1 MNPSTTAHRPL
12 AIGDLQ
18 GCNARLGALLH
29 RADPDNSRP
38 LWFAGDLVNRGPH
51 SLAALRRLRALGERA
66 TVVLGN
72 HDLHLLASAT
82 GVRKTH
88 RSDTLDDIMLADDRT
103 ALLDW
108 VRTRPLAH
116 LADGHLMVHAGV
128 FAQWTPE
135 ETVALAAEVQA
146 VLSGPHWVDFL
157 RVMYGNTPTRWS
169 HSLSGDDRLRTIVNG
184 LTRMR
189 FIDAEGGMDFAVK
202 EGADDARL
210 AASRETAAVVQELAE
225 DADVGEDRPLLR
237 ALAEA
242 GAGDVAS
249 GALAAL
255 GSRMDEAQALLASC
269 ELSSPELDAI
279 VAAAKG
285 AGALG
290 AKLTGAGGGGSAI
303 ALCDDAAPV
312 VVAIEALG
320 FGARVVEL
328 AS

>member
-1 MNPSTTAHRPL
+1 MKSPTTTPQPL

-29 RADPDNSRP
+29 RADPNNSRP

-51 SLAALRRLRALGERA
+51 SLAALRRLRALGDRA

-82 GVRKTH
+82 SVRKTH

-135 ETVALAAEVQA
+135 ETVALAAEVQK
-146 VLSGPHWVDFL
+146 VLSGPDWVDFL

-169 HSLSGDDRLRTIVNG
+169 NSLSGDDRLRTIVNG

-189 FIDAEGGMDFAVK
+189 FIDAEGGMDFEVK
-202 EGADDARL
+202 EGADDAPPGLTPWFDVPVR
-210 AASRETAAVVQELAE
+210 RT
-225 DADVGEDRPLLR
+225 ADVTVIFGHWSTLGLLMRPNLL
-237 ALAEA
+237 
-242 GAGDVAS
+242 G
-249 GALAAL
+249 
-255 GSRMDEAQALLASC
+255 
-269 ELSSPELDAI
+269 LD
-279 VAAAKG
+279 
-285 AGALG
+285 
-290 AKLTGAGGGGSAI
+290 TGCVWGGSLTAVS
-303 ALCDDAAPV
+303 LHD
-312 VVAIEALG
+312 
-320 FGARVVEL
+320 REL
-328 AS
+328 FQVKCHRERDPSAH

>member
-1 MNPSTTAHRPL
+1 MTSPTSIPRPL

-51 SLAALRRLRALGERA
+51 SLAALRRLRALGDRA

-88 RSDTLDDIMLADDRT
+88 RSDTLDDIMLADDRP

-128 FAQWTPE
+128 FPQWTPE

-146 VLSGPHWVDFL
+146 VLSGPDWVDFL

-202 EGADDARL
+202 EGAD
-210 AASRETAAVVQELAE
+210 AAPPGLTPWFDVPGRRTANVTVIFGHWSTL
-225 DADVGEDRPLLR
+225 GLLMRPNLL
-237 ALAEA
+237 
-242 GAGDVAS
+242 G
-249 GALAAL
+249 
-255 GSRMDEAQALLASC
+255 
-269 ELSSPELDAI
+269 LD
-279 VAAAKG
+279 
-285 AGALG
+285 
-290 AKLTGAGGGGSAI
+290 TGCVWGGSLTAVSLHDREVFQVKCHRERDPS
-303 ALCDDAAPV
+303 AH
-312 VVAIEALG
+312 
-320 FGARVVEL
+320 
-328 AS
+328 

>member
-1 MNPSTTAHRPL
+1 MTSPTSIPRPL

-51 SLAALRRLRALGERA
+51 SLAALRRLRALGDRA

-88 RSDTLDDIMLADDRT
+88 RSDTLDDIMLADDRP

-116 LADGHLMVHAGV
+116 LADGHLLVHAGV
-128 FAQWTPE
+128 FPQWTPE

-146 VLSGPHWVDFL
+146 VLSGPDWVDFL
-157 RVMYGNTPTRWS
+157 RVMYGNTPTRW
-169 HSLSGDDRLRTIVNG
+169 HNSLSGDDRLRTIVNG

-202 EGADDARL
+202 EGAD
-210 AASRETAAVVQELAE
+210 AAPPGLTPWFDVPGRRTANVTVIFGHWSTL
-225 DADVGEDRPLLR
+225 GLLMRPNLL
-237 ALAEA
+237 
-242 GAGDVAS
+242 G
-249 GALAAL
+249 
-255 GSRMDEAQALLASC
+255 
-269 ELSSPELDAI
+269 LD
-279 VAAAKG
+279 
-285 AGALG
+285 
-290 AKLTGAGGGGSAI
+290 TGCVWGGSLTAVSLHDREVFQVKCHRERDPS
-303 ALCDDAAPV
+303 AH
-312 VVAIEALG
+312 
-320 FGARVVEL
+320 
-328 AS
+328 

>member
-51 SLAALRRLRALGERA
+51 SLAALRRLRALGNRA

-88 RSDTLDDIMLADDRT
+88 RSDTLDDIMLADDRA

-157 RVMYGNTPTRWS
+157 RVMYGNTPTQW
-169 HSLSGDDRLRTIVNG
+169 HSTLSGDDRLRTIVNG

-189 FIDAEGGMDFAVK
+189 FIDAEGGMDFEVK
-202 EGADDARL
+202 EGADDAPPGLTPWFDVPGR
-210 AASRETAAVVQELAE
+210 RTANVTVIFGHWSTL
-225 DADVGEDRPLLR
+225 GLLMRPNLL
-237 ALAEA
+237 
-242 GAGDVAS
+242 G
-249 GALAAL
+249 
-255 GSRMDEAQALLASC
+255 
-269 ELSSPELDAI
+269 LD
-279 VAAAKG
+279 
-285 AGALG
+285 
-290 AKLTGAGGGGSAI
+290 TGCVWGGSLTAVS
-303 ALCDDAAPV
+303 LHD
-312 VVAIEALG
+312 
-320 FGARVVEL
+320 REL
-328 AS
+328 FQVKCHRERDPSAH

>member
-51 SLAALRRLRALGERA
+51 SLAALRRLRALGNRA

-202 EGADDARL
+202 EGADNAPPGLTPWFDVPGR
-210 AASRETAAVVQELAE
+210 RTANVTVIFGHWSTL
-225 DADVGEDRPLLR
+225 GLLIRPNLL
-237 ALAEA
+237 
-242 GAGDVAS
+242 G
-249 GALAAL
+249 
-255 GSRMDEAQALLASC
+255 
-269 ELSSPELDAI
+269 LD
-279 VAAAKG
+279 
-285 AGALG
+285 
-290 AKLTGAGGGGSAI
+290 TGCVWGGSLTAVS
-303 ALCDDAAPV
+303 LHDREVFQVKCHRERDASAH
-312 VVAIEALG
+312 
-320 FGARVVEL
+320 
-328 AS
+328 

>member
-1 MNPSTTAHRPL
+1 MTSPTSIPRPL

-51 SLAALRRLRALGERA
+51 SLAALRRLRALGDRA

-88 RSDTLDDIMLADDRT
+88 RSDTLDDIMLADDRP

-128 FAQWTPE
+128 FPQWTPE

-146 VLSGPHWVDFL
+146 VLSGPDWVDFL

-202 EGADDARL
+202 EGAD
-210 AASRETAAVVQELAE
+210 AAPPGLTPWFDVPGRRTAEVTVIFGHWSTL
-225 DADVGEDRPLLR
+225 GLLMRPNLL
-237 ALAEA
+237 
-242 GAGDVAS
+242 G
-249 GALAAL
+249 
-255 GSRMDEAQALLASC
+255 
-269 ELSSPELDAI
+269 LD
-279 VAAAKG
+279 
-285 AGALG
+285 
-290 AKLTGAGGGGSAI
+290 TGCVWGGSLTAVSLHDREVFQVKCHRERDPS
-303 ALCDDAAPV
+303 AH
-312 VVAIEALG
+312 
-320 FGARVVEL
+320 
-328 AS
+328 

>member
-1 MNPSTTAHRPL
+1 MTSPTPTPQAL

-51 SLAALRRLRALGERA
+51 SLDALRRLRALGNRA

-82 GVRKTH
+82 GVRKIH
-88 RSDTLDDIMLADDRT
+88 RSDTLLPIMDAEDRK

-128 FAQWTPE
+128 FPQWSPE

-146 VLSGPHWVDFL
+146 VLSGPHWIDFL
-157 RVMYGNTPTRWS
+157 RVMYGNTPSRWS
-169 HSLSGDDRLRTIVNG
+169 NSLSGDDRLRTIVNG

-189 FIDAEGGMDFAVK
+189 FIDAEGGMDFEVK
-202 EGADDARL
+202 EGADDAPPGLTPWFDAPNR
-210 AASRETAAVVQELAE
+210 RTAEVTVIFGHWSTL
-225 DADVGEDRPLLR
+225 GLLMRPNLL
-237 ALAEA
+237 
-242 GAGDVAS
+242 G
-249 GALAAL
+249 
-255 GSRMDEAQALLASC
+255 
-269 ELSSPELDAI
+269 LD
-279 VAAAKG
+279 
-285 AGALG
+285 
-290 AKLTGAGGGGSAI
+290 TGCVWGGSLTAVS
-303 ALCDDAAPV
+303 LHD
-312 VVAIEALG
+312 
-320 FGARVVEL
+320 REL
-328 AS
+328 FQVKCHRERDPSAH